1 MLPQCNCHLSKDIL
15 VIKKLIIIY
24 CSREEQRVL
33 AEVDSIKKEAGI
45 TSDIILD
52 GITRLSK
59 DIEAKGKDTTNSQ
72 KVLTYVNLHRE
83 TSKLLDQVG
92 YFGEA
97 RIAFDPDTFRLE
109 QISEG
114 IYNDVVDEQQPHHQS
129 GQGYGVA
136 NPFENEDS
144 MVKHYRDR

>member
-1 MLPQCNCHLSKDIL
+1 M
-15 VIKKLIIIY
+15 
-24 CSREEQRVL
+24 
-33 AEVDSIKKEAGI
+33 DSIKKEAGI

-52 GITRLSK
+52 GITRLRK
-59 DIEAKGKDTTNSQ
+59 DIEVKAQDTTNNQ

-92 YFGEA
+92 FFGEA
-97 RIAFDPDTFRLE
+97 RIAFDPDTFKLE

-114 IYNDVVDEQQPHHQS
+114 IYNEVGDDQPPHQS

-144 MVKHYRDR
+144 MVKHYRDRSVDRCQRRFRLKWPL

>member
-1 MLPQCNCHLSKDIL
+1 M
-15 VIKKLIIIY
+15 
-24 CSREEQRVL
+24 
-33 AEVDSIKKEAGI
+33 DSIKKEAGV

-59 DIEAKGKDTTNSQ
+59 DIAMKAKDTTNNQ

-83 TSKLLDQVG
+83 TSKLLNQVG

-114 IYNDVVDEQQPHHQS
+114 IYNDVVDEQQPHQS
-129 GQGYGVA
+129 GQGNGVA

>member
-1 MLPQCNCHLSKDIL
+1 M
-15 VIKKLIIIY
+15 
-24 CSREEQRVL
+24 
-33 AEVDSIKKEAGI
+33 DSIKKEAGV

-59 DIEAKGKDTTNSQ
+59 DIAIKAKDTTNNQ

-114 IYNDVVDEQQPHHQS
+114 IYNDVVDEQQPHQS
-129 GQGYGVA
+129 GQGNAVA

-144 MVKHYRDR
+144 MVKHYRDRSVGHVIEYCVQLIGSRV